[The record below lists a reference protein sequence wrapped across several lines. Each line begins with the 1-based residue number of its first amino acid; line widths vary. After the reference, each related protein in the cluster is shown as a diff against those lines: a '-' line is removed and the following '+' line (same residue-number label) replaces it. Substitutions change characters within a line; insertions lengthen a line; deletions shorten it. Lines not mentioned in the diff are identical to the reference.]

1 MTPSAAGPVAAPIA
15 VDSATEIKQLT
26 ELLAMMKTQNHFE
39 VLSLKDN
46 ADGGAVKTAYFKLAR
61 LYHPDTVPPNAP
73 EQVAKLKAEIF
84 GRVGDA
90 NRMLSDDKTRA
101 EYLEEVKGGNAG
113 EKVDIAQILA
123 AEEKFQKGQILVKAR
138 KFPEAVKMLDEAIKA
153 ADEAEYYAWRG
164 YAKFF
169 TFPDKKLGQAEAMR
183 DLNVCLKRNDKIA
196 DLWYFLGYI
205 AKLLGDNA
213 AAKKHFQ
220 KCVQLRPEHIDAQRE
235 LRMLK

>member
-1 MTPSAAGPVAAPIA
+1 VTTVEHTRA
-15 VDSATEIKQLT
+15 
-26 ELLAMMKTQNHFE
+26 
-39 VLSLKDN
+39 LSD
-46 ADGGAVKTAYFKLAR
+46 
-61 LYHPDTVPPNAP
+61 
-73 EQVAKLKAEIF
+73 AE
-84 GRVGDA
+84 RA
-90 NRMLSDDKTRA
+90 LSDDKARA
-101 EYLEEVKGGNAG
+101 EYLEEVKSGNAG

-153 ADEAEYYAWRG
+153 SDEAEYFAWRG

-169 TFPDKKLGQAEAMR
+169 TFPDKKQGFTEATK
-183 DLNVCLKRNDKIA
+183 DLNVCLKRNDKVSA
-196 DLWYFLGYI
+196 LWYFQGHI

-220 KCVQLRPEHIDAQRE
+220 RCVQLNPEHIDAQRE